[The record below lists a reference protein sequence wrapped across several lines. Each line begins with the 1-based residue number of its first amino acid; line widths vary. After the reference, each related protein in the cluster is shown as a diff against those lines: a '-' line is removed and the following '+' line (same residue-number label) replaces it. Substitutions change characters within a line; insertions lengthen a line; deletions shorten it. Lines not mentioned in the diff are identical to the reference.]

1 VLRTKTWVGALGL
14 LICATAAI
22 AEHGGPADQAA
33 QLVDLPASDLGTALA
48 YLAQRYN
55 VDLIYDP
62 SLIKGI
68 NVPRLGGYMTA
79 REALAELVKPSGLS
93 IIENRPGSYLITQAQ
108 DSIKKPAEV
117 SPPGFGPLQKNTL
130 TPIIEAPLNEVVVV
144 GTHLSNEIP
153 VGASIS
159 VYGAQDLELA
169 GGVSLDNLGRKMTA
183 NFTGADSLSTLNTN
197 GNVGNLRQGASSN
210 VFGGAGFNLLGLG
223 PGATLTLLNGHRLA
237 PAGLDGSITDISLI
251 PLSAIDHIE
260 VLTDGASAVY
270 GSDAVAGVV
279 NIVTRSSL
287 EGAETVGR
295 FGRSTQ
301 GGGGQSMGA
310 QLFGHSWGTGNALVD
325 FEYSDQEALDAS
337 QRDWI
342 PAQTTPYSLEP
353 ENIKRSLY
361 VSGQQQLSADTNL
374 SVTGLYSSRA
384 FATNGVA
391 VTADGTAPGIEAA
404 RGTVTQAVA
413 TATLNAP
420 VFRDW
425 TGSANLNYSST
436 HQRRYGTALLLD
448 DTGSSNTT
456 SSLAADFQLL
466 SVDLSTTGELFQM
479 AGGMARLSAGL
490 ATRYETYRGT
500 VPSVNPL
507 PTISASRGVRS
518 VYSEAS
524 FPFVDHN
531 DALRWAQSIDV
542 SIAYRFDDYTDIGST
557 AKPKLGW
564 SWVPV
569 QGYKLKGTFGES
581 FVAPLLPQVYAPIT
595 SYTTSLQTQTAPVD
609 ALIVEGGTRGLSPE
623 KSLSATV
630 GAEIEPATL
639 RGFKT
644 SFSYF
649 YIKFSD
655 YIQSQN
661 IEAKSIQLQ
670 PLLIAHSA
678 GIDLSE
684 LSSFYDIPG
693 FQRDN
698 VGLGPSGVEAIVD
711 NRFVNSSATV
721 MSGLALDNH
730 YRYNLPVGHVDLFA
744 SALFILSDQTQNVIW
759 EPSVNVSG
767 TVGEPPKWKIAAGV
781 DWESASF
788 GAEFR
793 VNSISGAQNVLAS
806 PYQSISALTTA
817 DMAFHY
823 DWPDDDMF
831 VFRGMAVALSV
842 QNILDR
848 HPPLVQI
855 PTEDASIGRPTIPY
869 DGTNASAVGRF
880 IELSVKKRW

>member
-310 QLFGHSWGTGNALVD
+310 QLFGHPGG
-325 FEYSDQEALDAS
+325 
-337 QRDWI
+337 
-342 PAQTTPYSLEP
+342 PAMPWSILNTAIRKPWTLHSEIGYRL
-353 ENIKRSLY
+353 KRPPIRWSRRISSA
-361 VSGQQQLSADTNL
+361 VSMYLANNNCPRILICRLRVSI
-374 SVTGLYSSRA
+374 R
-384 FATNGVA
+384 
-391 VTADGTAPGIEAA
+391 AA
-404 RGTVTQAVA
+404 RSPLMAW
-413 TATLNAP
+413 
-420 VFRDW
+420 R
-425 TGSANLNYSST
+425 S
-436 HQRRYGTALLLD
+436 RR
-448 DTGSSNTT
+448 
-456 SSLAADFQLL
+456 
-466 SVDLSTTGELFQM
+466 M
-479 AGGMARLSAGL
+479 
-490 ATRYETYRGT
+490 
-500 VPSVNPL
+500 VP
-507 PTISASRGVRS
+507 
-518 VYSEAS
+518 
-524 FPFVDHN
+524 
-531 DALRWAQSIDV
+531 LR
-542 SIAYRFDDYTDIGST
+542 
-557 AKPKLGW
+557 
-564 SWVPV
+564 
-569 QGYKLKGTFGES
+569 ES
-581 FVAPLLPQVYAPIT
+581 
-595 SYTTSLQTQTAPVD
+595 
-609 ALIVEGGTRGLSPE
+609 
-623 KSLSATV
+623 K
-630 GAEIEPATL
+630 
-639 RGFKT
+639 
-644 SFSYF
+644 
-649 YIKFSD
+649 
-655 YIQSQN
+655 
-661 IEAKSIQLQ
+661 
-670 PLLIAHSA
+670 
-678 GIDLSE
+678 
-684 LSSFYDIPG
+684 
-693 FQRDN
+693 
-698 VGLGPSGVEAIVD
+698 
-711 NRFVNSSATV
+711 
-721 MSGLALDNH
+721 
-730 YRYNLPVGHVDLFA
+730 LPV
-744 SALFILSDQTQNVIW
+744 
-759 EPSVNVSG
+759 EP
-767 TVGEPPKWKIAAGV
+767 
-781 DWESASF
+781 
-788 GAEFR
+788 
-793 VNSISGAQNVLAS
+793 
-806 PYQSISALTTA
+806 
-817 DMAFHY
+817 
-823 DWPDDDMF
+823 
-831 VFRGMAVALSV
+831 
-842 QNILDR
+842 
-848 HPPLVQI
+848 
-855 PTEDASIGRPTIPY
+855 
-869 DGTNASAVGRF
+869 
-880 IELSVKKRW
+880 